1 VQDVVSTELEADIV
15 RLEKGIRQLKIQY
28 DMFFAGSIPKQPFEL
43 RTEMER
49 IIRRHSVT
57 PIRKYAP
64 RFHFNS
70 LVSRFNSMSE
80 LWAKTIRTLEEG
92 ERPAPAVADRAGN
105 GEHLVARCTVA
116 DPSDERENLK
126 LLHARLLEA
135 RKKSGEGG
143 GKVSFDSFVR
153 SIGAQAGKLRE
164 KTGCEKVELRVIV
177 VDRKVVVKARP
188 GR

>member
-1 VQDVVSTELEADIV
+1 VQDVVSTELEADIA
-15 RLEKGIRQLKIQY
+15 RLESGIRQLKIQY

-43 RTEMER
+43 RGEIER
-49 IIRRHSVT
+49 IIRRHSMT

-70 LVSRFNSMSE
+70 LVSRFNIMSE

-92 ERPAPAVADRAGN
+92 DRPAPAVADRAGN
-105 GEHLVARCTVA
+105 GEHLVARCTVKNPA
-116 DPSDERENLK
+116 EERDNLR
-126 LLHARLLEA
+126 LLHTRLVEA
-135 RKKSGEGG
+135 RKKAGESAS
-143 GKVSFDSFVR
+143 KVSFDSFVR
-153 SIGAQAGKLRE
+153 SVGAQAGKLRE
-164 KTGCEKVELRVIV
+164 KTGCDKVELRVIV